1 MDLQSNN
8 SGMTDEEAKQPRN
21 HAQSDKNILKP
32 SLQFEFNQPKTVSDK
47 HNIVGRIEPRPHDSA
62 ITNATITT
70 VQIAK
75 EIPDLKIEETKR
87 YPFFSQLNALFT
99 KHNLE
104 WVRTPFQSFYEF
116 LFPLLLF
123 SMAAG
128 IRRAIPIETTDW
140 TLDTFK

>member
-1 MDLQSNN
+1 MNDSKDAKSLLEELHRREIEGQIIGKDPMSLGEQQSNIR
-8 SGMTDEEAKQPRN
+8 DILEADKRRKSEAIQP
-21 HAQSDKNILKP
+21 
-32 SLQFEFNQPKTVSDK
+32 
-47 HNIVGRIEPRPHDSA
+47 IELR
-62 ITNATITT
+62 
-70 VQIAK
+70 
-75 EIPDLKIEETKR
+75 KIEETKR

-140 TLDTFK
+140 TLDSFK